1 MRNQD
6 VAVSPAEDVLS
17 IENICVEFSAKNGRR
32 LKAVDDVSLQVKD
45 HEFVALIGPSG
56 CGKSTILNA
65 AAGLI
70 PTLSGTIR
78 INGKPS
84 SGISSDIGYIS
95 QMDTLLPWKS
105 VLDNIALGLELRG
118 IKKKERRERAREL
131 VDRMGLGG
139 FEDSYPHELS
149 GGMRKRVTIARVLA
163 IDPKILFMD
172 EPFGPLDAFTKEK
185 LQDDILRIWQDARQT
200 IMYVTHDLSEAI
212 TLADRVVLVSA
223 RPAQIKREYPID
235 LPRPR
240 KVMDIKFDPRFIEL
254 EKAIWGDLRGEIQ
267 KAGQG
272 EEYEEIK

>member
-6 VAVSPAEDVLS
+6 VAASPAEDVLS
-17 IENICVEFSAKNGRR
+17 IENICVEFSAKNGRQ
-32 LKAVDDVSLQVKD
+32 LKAVDDVSLQVKE

-70 PTLSGTIR
+70 PTLSGSIR

-84 SGISSDIGYIS
+84 SGISNDIGYIS
-95 QMDTLLPWKS
+95 QMDSLLPWKS

-118 IKKKERRERAREL
+118 VKKKERRERAREL
-131 VDRMGLGG
+131 VEQMGLGG

-149 GGMRKRVTIARVLA
+149 GGMKKRVTIARVLA

-185 LQDDILRIWQDARQT
+185 LQDDILRIWQDSRQT

-223 RPAQIKREYPID
+223 RPARIKREYAIG

-240 KVMDIKFDPRFIEL
+240 KVMDIKFDERFVEL
-254 EKAIWGDLRGEIQ
+254 ERMIWSDLRQEINRST
-267 KAGQG
+267 
-272 EEYEEIK
+272 EEDWDEKI